1 MTGVKPVKRVPHSA
15 IVQVDLCM
23 LRAKFIISMLL
34 IFFSCTLPVAADT
47 GRKEIFRQVLAQK
60 VETMPWVSMTPEL
73 INIPLLRNCYASGI

>member
-1 MTGVKPVKRVPHSA
+1 
-15 IVQVDLCM
+15 
-23 LRAKFIISMLL
+23 MLL
-34 IFFSCTLPVAADT
+34 IFFSCTLPVAADI